1 MNIKKIAKFLKEE
14 RENSN
19 LTQEEAAKRI
29 GVSKSI
35 ISKWE
40 NGKSYPSL
48 ENLSKISETYEP
60 AGWSFMDSSKS
71 EDKYA
76 YKIFTVKGYYS
87 PVTKEEIK
95 ESINNKDKI
104 SVSTNKNEPRK
115 FILLLPT
122 NNTYD
127 VKVTYTDVSGKNVI
141 LKEDS
146 DVNGNISYTIPNINR
161 ASIVTFKVKGFNTS
175 SLKLSSWKEETDKS
189 GDKVI
194 KGTYVLK
201 PERAY

>member
-1 MNIKKIAKFLKEE
+1 
-14 RENSN
+14 
-19 LTQEEAAKRI
+19 
-29 GVSKSI
+29 
-35 ISKWE
+35 
-40 NGKSYPSL
+40 
-48 ENLSKISETYEP
+48 
-60 AGWSFMDSSKS
+60 MDSSKS

-175 SLKLSSWKEETDKS
+175 SLKLSSWKEETDKN
-189 GDKVI
+189 GDEMI